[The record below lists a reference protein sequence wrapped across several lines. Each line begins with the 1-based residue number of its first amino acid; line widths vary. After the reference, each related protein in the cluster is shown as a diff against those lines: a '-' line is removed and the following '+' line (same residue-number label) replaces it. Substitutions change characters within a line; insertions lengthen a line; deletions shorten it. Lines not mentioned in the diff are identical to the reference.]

1 MHRSRMLC
9 SLRSRTASLVRSLTL
24 LLPWPLHPLRQQSVP
39 SVTFLVIRRP
49 TASRDRALLPLQRP
63 RRLSMLARSVL
74 EAAIRASRRRML
86 LLRRLPPALLLRQL
100 RTPSPPLPLQTALS
114 SLDMQVA
121 LLFHRFLPDLTGL
134 QTQAPLFI

>member
-1 MHRSRMLC
+1 MYTILACNVILLDHSSTGQCL
-9 SLRSRTASLVRSLTL
+9 ASFLGSF
-24 LLPWPLHPLRQQSVP
+24 LRQQ
-39 SVTFLVIRRP
+39 
-49 TASRDRALLPLQRP
+49 
-63 RRLSMLARSVL
+63 
-74 EAAIRASRRRML
+74 ML